1 MATTFPNAITAEQL
15 AASMPSATELLSDEP
30 EMESSLHA
38 LQLRLLVTILEWY
51 WRDRN
56 DFFIGDNLTVYYS
69 RQQLKTR
76 DFRGPDFFVVTGT
89 TRRHRT
95 SWVVWEEGRFPDLI
109 IELLSDSTAEIDRK
123 IKREIYGHQ
132 FHTPEYFWFY
142 PQTEEFIGFRLIGND
157 YQEIQP
163 DAQGRRWSE
172 VLHLYLGI
180 HQHHLRYFTAD
191 GSLVPTPDEAATAAI
206 SAAEREMR
214 RAEHEAQRAEH
225 EAQRAEH
232 EAQRA
237 EHEAQRAEHE
247 SQRAEHE
254 AARADKLAAR
264 LRELGIDPNQI

>member
-191 GSLVPTPDEAATAAI
+191 GSLVPTPDEAATDAI

-214 RAEHEAQRAEH
+214 
-225 EAQRAEH
+225 RAEH